1 MILSDFGPGVKGLE
15 RINRQGVVMAGKH
28 YKVVVPHGDIA
39 TDDVVAGAPDQNWD
53 YGELLTATDCTD
65 GKGWVTCVC

>member
-1 MILSDFGPGVKGLE
+1 
-15 RINRQGVVMAGKH
+15 MAGKH